1 MEKKKIINTS
11 LIITSLLLSIISVIL
26 FTVSIYSLLDFFLF
40 NSNELQRINFE
51 NTKEINLFN
60 PSLLSIDNLAIRIDI
75 EILNK
80 TYNVIEIKNISIPSN
95 NSINIIFEEF
105 NSSQIQ
111 QDLIDFSYKLFQ
123 EGKSEDEIRNILE
136 NEISKSKLFGNIE
149 VNLQNLLKV
158 SFYLE
163 SNLSKILKLS

>member
-1 MEKKKIINTS
+1 MS
-11 LIITSLLLSIISVIL
+11 ASLLLSIISVIL
-26 FTVSIYSLLDFFLF
+26 FIVSIYSLLAFFLF
-40 NSNELQRINFE
+40 NSNEFQKINFE

-60 PSLLSIDNLAIRIDI
+60 PSFLSIDNLAIRIDI
-75 EILNK
+75 KILNK

-95 NSINIIFEEF
+95 NSINIVFEEF
-105 NSSQIQ
+105 NSSRIQ

-123 EGKSEDEIRNILE
+123 EGKNENEIRNILE

-149 VNLQNLLKV
+149 INMQNLLRA